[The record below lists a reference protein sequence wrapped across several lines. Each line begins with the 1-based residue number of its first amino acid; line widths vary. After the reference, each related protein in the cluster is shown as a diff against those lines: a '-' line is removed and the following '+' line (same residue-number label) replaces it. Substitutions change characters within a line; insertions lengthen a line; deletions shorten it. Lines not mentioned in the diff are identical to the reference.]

1 VHWKEL
7 NVWKKAHDLVLE
19 IYRVTANFP
28 KSEIFGITSQLR
40 RSAYSVPANIVE
52 GNSRNTTKDYVRFL
66 YQARGSVEEARYF
79 LFLSKDLEYLDNND
93 FKKFE
98 EEYEKVSK
106 LINGLIKSLNRSDKG
121 DRGMG

>member
-7 NVWKKAHDLVLE
+7 NVWKKAHELVLE

-40 RSAYSVPANIVE
+40 RSAFSVPANIVE
-52 GNSRNTTKDYVRFL
+52 GNSRNTTKDYIRFL

-79 LFLSKDLEYLDNND
+79 LYLSTDLEYLDNNEFQRLED
-93 FKKFE
+93 
-98 EEYEKVSK
+98 EYEKVSK
-106 LINGLIKSLNRSDKG
+106 LINGLIKFMNKNVKG
-121 DRGMG
+121 GKD

>member
-1 VHWKEL
+1 MHWKEL

-40 RSAYSVPANIVE
+40 RSAYSVPANVVE

-106 LINGLIKSLNRSDKG
+106 LINGVIKSLNRSEEKK
-121 DRGMG
+121 